1 MEKTNIVFT
10 GVTALVMV
18 IVMAM
23 MLVVPFA
30 SAASITNPQQF
41 EVYDSTNDG
50 LVVATDADIG
60 NVQAV
65 ANPGGAERV
74 IIQASLKKV
83 APNCTYTVELVRG
96 SAATNGGLSA
106 SAHTGSITVLGTL
119 TTNGTGN
126 GNAHFDFAP
135 SGDGV
140 ADTAAYGHLD
150 FEDRSGA
157 CAESDGTTVSSNE
170 YGAAPDPTLATP
182 FTWMQ

>member
-1 MEKTNIVFT
+1 MKKINKVFT
-10 GVTALVMV
+10 VVTSTVM
-18 IVMAM
+18 MM
-23 MLVVPFA
+23 MLVSVA
-30 SAASITNPQQF
+30 SAAAITNPQQF
-41 EVYDSTNDG
+41 DVYDSTNDG
-50 LVVATDADIG
+50 LVVSTDAKIG

-65 ANPGGAERV
+65 ANPGSAERV

-83 APNCTYTVELVRG
+83 APNCIYTVELVRG
-96 SAATNGGLSA
+96 SVASNGGLSA
-106 SAHTGSITVLGTL
+106 TGHTGSITVLGTL
-119 TTNGTGN
+119 TTNGAGN

-157 CAESDGTTVSSNE
+157 CSESDGTTVSSNE

-182 FTWMQ
+182 FTWME